1 MTGTPLIIIALLLI
15 LGITIYSYFKNG
27 SEKIMAKKE
36 LEDRLQVFVGSDIE
50 DGIQDQFIEL
60 VQTVCTSIQAVN
72 SEYKSAVYI
81 LHSGNNEFLLQTG
94 SSKKYIE
101 KIHLNV
107 KLATKLLTRDTSQ
120 LFKQNEY
127 SSCFDEFFGENQW
140 SGSECIIGSRI
151 MYNDHPVGFILV
163 YSDHFSKI
171 QNRDLNIIG
180 YNGDFI
186 TLGMSKI
193 DKIESLLADNYY
205 NSHISQ
211 LYKSVDM
218 YSKEEDIYE
227 AVESLCHRFFTYDKL
242 SISFLVDE
250 EKAELKCVDGIKD
263 DINVGLEFN
272 IHGSLHGR
280 AILRDESIRSNNW
293 KEDYSEKY
301 RFNGNSDKQHKFL
314 SVIILPVY
322 IKNTVKGI
330 IGLERL
336 TSKPFADSDQKLLE
350 LLSSTL
356 GYILSWLKEFQKIHN
371 SSIHDGLTGL
381 LNRNAFDERIVEEV
395 NRANRTQQSLAVIMF
410 DLDKFKRINDT
421 YGHPYGDYV
430 IKSTAQLL
438 KDSVRNIDIVAR
450 YGGEEYIIILVDT
463 DISKC
468 RHVAKRMVSNIANF
482 DFEYEDVKVRMT
494 ISAGMAEFPAD
505 ADKIEPLIGKA
516 DQALYESKRQGGN
529 MVSFTRKDSIASTQ

>member
-1 MTGTPLIIIALLLI
+1 MTGTPLIIIALLII
-15 LGITIYSYFKNG
+15 LSITIYTYFKNG
-27 SEKIMAKKE
+27 SKKKLGDNE
-36 LEDRLQVFVGSDIE
+36 LEDHLKVFIE
-50 DGIQDQFIEL
+50 TDEDNSIQNQFSEL

-72 SEYKSAVYI
+72 SEYESAVYI
-81 LHSGNNEFLLQTG
+81 LHFKNNQFLLQKG
-94 SSKKYIE
+94 SSTKYID
-101 KIHLNV
+101 KIHSDVILAN
-107 KLATKLLTRDTSQ
+107 KLFSQEISQ

-127 SSCFDEFFGENQW
+127 SSCFDAFFGEKQW
-140 SGSECIIGSRI
+140 SGSECIIGSQI
-151 MYNDHPVGFILV
+151 MYKNHPVGFILV

-171 QNRDLNIIG
+171 QSRDLNIIR
-180 YNGDFI
+180 YNGKFL
-186 TLGMSKI
+186 TLGMTKI

-211 LYKSVDM
+211 LYKSIDM

-227 AVESLCHRFFTYDKL
+227 AVEGLCHRFFTYDKL

-250 EKAELKCVDGIKD
+250 ENAQLKCVDGIKD
-263 DINVGLEFN
+263 DINLGFEFN

-293 KEDYSEKY
+293 KEDYSETY
-301 RFNGNSDKQHKFL
+301 RFNDNSDKQHNFL

-336 TSKPFADSDQKLLE
+336 TSKPFDDSDQKLLE

-356 GYILSWLKEFQKIHN
+356 GYILSWLKEFQKIYK
-371 SSIHDGLTGL
+371 SSTHDGLTRV
-381 LNRNAFDERIVEEV
+381 LNRKAFDGRMVEEI
-395 NRANRTQQSLAVIMF
+395 NRASRTHQSLAVIMF

-421 YGHPYGDYV
+421 HGHPYGDYV
-430 IKSTAQLL
+430 IKSTAQIL
-438 KDSVRNIDIVAR
+438 KESVRNIDIVAR
-450 YGGEEYIIILVDT
+450 YGGEEFIIILVDT
-463 DISKC
+463 DIPKC
-468 RHVAKRMVSNIANF
+468 RHVAKRMVSNIAKFNF
-482 DFEYEDVKVRMT
+482 DYEDVNVRMT

-516 DQALYESKRQGGN
+516 DEALYESKRQGGN
-529 MVSFTRKDSIASTQ
+529 MVSFTQKDSIVSR

>member
-1 MTGTPLIIIALLLI
+1 MTGTPLIIIALLII
-15 LGITIYSYFKNG
+15 LSITIYTYFKNG
-27 SEKIMAKKE
+27 SEKKLGDNE
-36 LEDRLQVFVGSDIE
+36 LEDHLKVFIE
-50 DGIQDQFIEL
+50 TDEDDSIQNQFSEL

-72 SEYKSAVYI
+72 SEYESAVYI
-81 LHSGNNEFLLQTG
+81 LHFENNQFLLQKG
-94 SSKKYIE
+94 SSTKYID
-101 KIHLNV
+101 KIHSDVILVN
-107 KLATKLLTRDTSQ
+107 KLFPQDISQ

-127 SSCFDEFFGENQW
+127 SSCFDAFFGEKQW

-151 MYNDHPVGFILV
+151 MYKDYPVGFILV

-171 QNRDLNIIG
+171 QNRDLNIIR
-180 YNGDFI
+180 YNGNFL
-186 TLGMSKI
+186 TLGMTKI

-227 AVESLCHRFFTYDKL
+227 AVEGLCHRFFTYDKL

-250 EKAELKCVDGIKD
+250 KNAQLKCVDGIKD
-263 DINVGLEFN
+263 DINLGFEFN

-293 KEDYSEKY
+293 KEDYSETY
-301 RFNGNSDKQHKFL
+301 RFNDNSDKQHNFL

-336 TSKPFADSDQKLLE
+336 TSKPFDDSDQKLLE

-356 GYILSWLKEFQKIHN
+356 GYILSWLKEFQKIHK
-371 SSIHDGLTGL
+371 SSTHDGLTGV
-381 LNRNAFDERIVEEV
+381 LNRKAFDERLVEEI
-395 NRANRTQQSLAVIMF
+395 NRASRTHQSLAVIMF

-430 IKSTAQLL
+430 IKSTAQILN
-438 KDSVRNIDIVAR
+438 DSVRNIDIVAR
-450 YGGEEYIIILVDT
+450 YGGEEFIVILVDT
-463 DISKC
+463 DIPKS
-468 RHVAKRMVSNIANF
+468 RHVAKRMVSNIAKFNF
-482 DFEYEDVKVRMT
+482 DYEDVNVRMT

-505 ADKIEPLIGKA
+505 SDKIEPLIGKA
-516 DQALYESKRQGGN
+516 DEALYESKRQGGN
-529 MVSFTRKDSIASTQ
+529 MVSFTQKDSVVSR

>member
-1 MTGTPLIIIALLLI
+1 MTGTPLIIIALLII
-15 LGITIYSYFKNG
+15 LSITIYTYFKNG
-27 SEKIMAKKE
+27 SEKKLGDNE
-36 LEDRLQVFVGSDIE
+36 LEDHLKVFIE
-50 DGIQDQFIEL
+50 TDEDDSIQNQFSEL

-72 SEYKSAVYI
+72 SEYESAVYI
-81 LHSGNNEFLLQTG
+81 LHFENNQFLLQKG
-94 SSKKYIE
+94 SSTKYID
-101 KIHLNV
+101 KIHSDVILVN
-107 KLATKLLTRDTSQ
+107 KLFPKDISQ

-127 SSCFDEFFGENQW
+127 SSCFDAFFGEKQW

-151 MYNDHPVGFILV
+151 MYKDYPVGFILV

-171 QNRDLNIIG
+171 QNRDLNIIR
-180 YNGDFI
+180 YNGNFL
-186 TLGMSKI
+186 TLGMTKI

-227 AVESLCHRFFTYDKL
+227 AVEGLCHRFFTYDKL

-250 EKAELKCVDGIKD
+250 KNAQLKCVDGIKD
-263 DINVGLEFN
+263 DINLGFEFN

-293 KEDYSEKY
+293 KEDYSETY
-301 RFNGNSDKQHKFL
+301 RFNDNSDKQHNFL

-336 TSKPFADSDQKLLE
+336 TSKPFDDSDQKLLE

-356 GYILSWLKEFQKIHN
+356 GYILSWLKEFQKIHK
-371 SSIHDGLTGL
+371 SSTHDGLTGV
-381 LNRNAFDERIVEEV
+381 LNRKAFDERLVEEI
-395 NRANRTQQSLAVIMF
+395 NRASRTHQSLAVIMF

-430 IKSTAQLL
+430 IKSTAQILN
-438 KDSVRNIDIVAR
+438 DSVRNIDIVAR
-450 YGGEEYIIILVDT
+450 YGGEEFIIILVDT
-463 DISKC
+463 DIPKS
-468 RHVAKRMVSNIANF
+468 RHVAKRMVSNIAKFNF
-482 DFEYEDVKVRMT
+482 DYEDVNVRMT

-505 ADKIEPLIGKA
+505 SDKIEPLIGKA
-516 DQALYESKRQGGN
+516 DEVLYESKRQGGN
-529 MVSFTRKDSIASTQ
+529 MVSFTQKDSVVSR

>member
-1 MTGTPLIIIALLLI
+1 MTGTPLIIIALLII
-15 LGITIYSYFKNG
+15 LSITIYTYFKNG
-27 SEKIMAKKE
+27 SEKKLGDNE
-36 LEDRLQVFVGSDIE
+36 LEDHLKVFIE
-50 DGIQDQFIEL
+50 TDEDDSIQNQFSEL

-72 SEYKSAVYI
+72 TEYESAVYI
-81 LHSGNNEFLLQTG
+81 LHFENNQFLLQKG
-94 SSKKYIE
+94 SSTKYID
-101 KIHLNV
+101 KIHSDVILVN
-107 KLATKLLTRDTSQ
+107 KLFPKDISQ

-127 SSCFDEFFGENQW
+127 SSCFDAFFGEKQW

-151 MYNDHPVGFILV
+151 MYKDYPVGFILV

-171 QNRDLNIIG
+171 QNRDLNIIR
-180 YNGDFI
+180 YNGNFL
-186 TLGMSKI
+186 TLGMTKI

-227 AVESLCHRFFTYDKL
+227 AVEGLCHRFFTYDKL

-250 EKAELKCVDGIKD
+250 KNAQLKCVDGIKD
-263 DINVGLEFN
+263 DMNLGFEFN

-293 KEDYSEKY
+293 KEDYSETY
-301 RFNGNSDKQHKFL
+301 RFNDNSDKQHNFL

-336 TSKPFADSDQKLLE
+336 TSKPFDDSDQKLLE

-356 GYILSWLKEFQKIHN
+356 GYILSWLKEFQKIHK
-371 SSIHDGLTGL
+371 SSTHDGLTGV
-381 LNRNAFDERIVEEV
+381 LNRKAFDERLVEEI
-395 NRANRTQQSLAVIMF
+395 NRASRTHQSLAVIMF

-430 IKSTAQLL
+430 IKSTAQILN
-438 KDSVRNIDIVAR
+438 DSVRNIDIVAR
-450 YGGEEYIIILVDT
+450 YGGEEFIIILVDT
-463 DISKC
+463 DIPKS
-468 RHVAKRMVSNIANF
+468 RHVAKRMVSNIAKFNF
-482 DFEYEDVKVRMT
+482 DYEDVNVRMT
-494 ISAGMAEFPAD
+494 ISAGMAEFPVD
-505 ADKIEPLIGKA
+505 SDKIEPLIGKA
-516 DQALYESKRQGGN
+516 DEALYESKRQGGN
-529 MVSFTRKDSIASTQ
+529 MVSFTQKDSVVSR